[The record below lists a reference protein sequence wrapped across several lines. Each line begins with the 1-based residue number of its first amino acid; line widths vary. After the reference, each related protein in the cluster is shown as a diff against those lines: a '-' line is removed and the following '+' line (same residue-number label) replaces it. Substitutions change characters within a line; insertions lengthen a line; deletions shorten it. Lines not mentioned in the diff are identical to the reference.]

1 MLTNYYYPIG
11 FINNNLYCIG
21 VCVCSE
27 RGQREFRKT
36 LAETFIYDVKIN
48 KDETLKFKKS

>member
-27 RGQREFRKT
+27 RGQREFRKI
-36 LAETFIYDVKIN
+36 LAETYISDIKI
-48 KDETLKFKKS
+48 KDKKLKVKKS